1 MAIETNKV
9 VYPQGPIVCG
19 GATFVDTDEAE
30 KTLFTASADGSRI
43 DAIAISTN
51 DAADNTITFNIY
63 DETSALKYKW
73 VVPLDDG
80 GGITTTYAS
89 QKPECDALQTFCKAA
104 AIDGSGV
111 RHLYLEPSWVLKCV
125 PGTDLTGTD
134 AIYVF
139 CQGWDF

>member
-9 VYPQGPIVCG
+9 VYPQGPITCG
-19 GATFVDTDEAE
+19 AATFTDGDEAE

-43 DAIAISTN
+43 DAICISTN
-51 DAADNTITFNIY
+51 DAADNSVVFNIY
-63 DETSALKYKW
+63 DESSNLKYKW
-73 VVPLDDG
+73 VVPIDDG

-89 QKPECDALQTFCKAA
+89 QKPECDALQSFCKSA

-111 RHLYLEPSWVLKCV
+111 RHLYLEASWVLKAV
-125 PGTDLTGTD
+125 PVTDLTSTD

-139 CQGWDF
+139 VQGWDF